1 MGLIEM
7 IGLASLRFMPAYG
20 ALQLRLL
27 EIYER
32 GSFDKLIH
40 WRGNKEA
47 S

>member
-7 IGLASLRFMPAYG
+7 IELASLRFMPAYG
-20 ALQLRLL
+20 AMQLKLL
-27 EIYER
+27 EIYEG

-40 WRGNKEA
+40 RRGNKEA

>member
-7 IGLASLRFMPAYG
+7 IGLASLRFVPAYG

-32 GSFDKLIH
+32 SNFDKLTH
-40 WRGNKEA
+40 LRGNKEA